1 MCGSHLERA
10 HTEDVRSVAILTI
23 GGVVALALAVL
34 TGSTPLAV
42 IVVALAIT
50 GIVMLVRDWRADRSR
65 LVDEPVPAPRTDPH
79 AESQHLTPDG
89 FSPDISTD
97 PDGPSSDARA
107 DQPGRS
113 PYDQSP

>member
-1 MCGSHLERA
+1 M
-10 HTEDVRSVAILTI
+10 LTI
-23 GGVVALALAVL
+23 GGLVALVLAVL

-50 GIVMLVRDWRADRSR
+50 GIVMLVRDWRADRSH
-65 LVDEPVPAPRTDPH
+65 VADEPAPVASADAPP
-79 AESQHLTPDG
+79 ESHHLTPDG

-107 DQPGRS
+107 DQPG
-113 PYDQSP
+113 